1 MRFIKVS
8 NAEEMQPTK
17 EFVVYLIHD
26 GGWND
31 WWEYETLYTMYIS
44 YNGELE
50 WIGSIKVANVRNK
63 YNGTRIL
70 DELPE
75 SFDKLD
81 EPFVSI
87 GQDSSYY
94 INLNKFGDDA
104 RESILD
110 KLNDLAFKQEL
121 FEDFQ
126 FSHVVRRSLLRSV
139 SSASVKGNYKRLAAG
154 SSKLTSY
161 EFKYKLPRPK
171 LSEIEEE
178 LFKDAY
184 LDVEVEPNS
193 SPPTNLHVIIGRNGV
208 GKTKLL
214 KSFVTCLLNDDYGE
228 IEYDVEFNE
237 QLFANVITLSFSSFD
252 NNEFNF
258 VKGKDSTLPYYE
270 IGLMKDK
277 KTLKVDGGIIRKR
290 VPKTVDGLC
299 DEFMD
304 SLKILTKNGK
314 VSLWKKAIRTLNSDL
329 IFASIGI
336 ESLINPIYYEKIPPL
351 FKNLSSGHMN
361 VLLTITKLVEVVEER
376 SILIMDEPETH
387 LHPPLIAALIRVVT
401 DLLIHRNAVG
411 LIATHSPVI
420 VQEVP
425 SKCVTIMNRKNKFTK
440 LTRPRVETFG
450 ENVGTLTREIFGLE
464 NSNSGFHLRLKEAVD
479 KFGDFKEIM
488 EHFNYQ
494 LGAEAKTIVRSLLL
508 ASKEKSE

>member
-1 MRFIKVS
+1 MKFVKVS
-8 NAEEMQPTK
+8 NAEAMQPTK
-17 EFVVYLIHD
+17 EFVIYLMHD
-26 GGWND
+26 SSWND

-44 YNGELE
+44 YNGTVE
-50 WIGSIKVANVRNK
+50 WIGSIKAANARNR
-63 YNGTRIL
+63 YNGTRIS

-75 SFDKLD
+75 SFEKLD
-81 EPFVSI
+81 EPFVSL
-87 GQDSSYY
+87 GQDTSYY
-94 INLNKFGDDA
+94 TNLSEFGDDT

-110 KLNDLAFKQEL
+110 RLNDLAFKQDL
-121 FEDFQ
+121 FEKVR
-126 FSHVVRRSLLRSV
+126 FSHVVIRSLIRSV

-154 SSKLTSY
+154 SSKLTNY
-161 EFKYKLPRPK
+161 EFRYKLPRPQ
-171 LSEIEEE
+171 LSDFEEE

-184 LDVEVEPNS
+184 LDVKVKPNS
-193 SPPTNLHVIIGRNGV
+193 APPTNLHVIIGRNGV

-214 KSFVTCLLNDDYGE
+214 KSFVTCLLNDDFGE
-228 IEYDVEFNE
+228 IESDVEFNE

-258 VKGKDSTLPYYE
+258 VKGKDSTLPFYE
-270 IGLMKDK
+270 IGLMKN
-277 KTLKVDGGIIRKR
+277 KTLKVNEKIRRKR
-290 VPKTVDGLC
+290 VPKTVDELC
-299 DEFMD
+299 VEFMK
-304 SLKILTKNGK
+304 SLEILTKNGK
-314 VSLWKKAIRTLNSDL
+314 VSMWKKAIRTLDSDV

-336 ESLINPIYYEKIPPL
+336 ESLINPIYFDKIPPL

-387 LHPPLIAALIRVVT
+387 LHPPLIAALMRVVT

-425 SKCVTIMNRKNKFTK
+425 AKCVTIMNRKNKFTK
-440 LTRPRVETFG
+440 LTRPKVETFG

-464 NSNSGFHLRLKEAVD
+464 INNSGYHLRLKEVVE
-479 KFGDFKEIM
+479 EIRDYKGIL